1 MKTPSFQRGFSVYPR
16 DEKRDELTFAEE
28 CFMIESIKR
37 LVGNEKREQGKK
49 ELLEQIKKAPL
60 PEHVAII
67 TDGNGRWA
75 KKRGL
80 PRTAGHAAGMK
91 RVREVIREADNLGI
105 KVLTFYSFS
114 TENWKRPQEEV
125 EYLMKLPIEFL
136 KTDLKELVERNV
148 KVQMLGEKSKTPT
161 QTQQALIK
169 FEEETKH
176 NTGLIL
182 NFAINYGSRDEI
194 LRAVK
199 NIIDDVQNGHI
210 DKEEIDEQTMNR
222 YLLTKGLP
230 DPDLVIRTSGEIRV
244 SNFLLW
250 QLAYSELLFTDTMWP
265 DFTIEHFHQA
275 IAEFQRR
282 SRRFGAV

>member
-1 MKTPSFQRGFSVYPR
+1 
-16 DEKRDELTFAEE
+16 
-28 CFMIESIKR
+28 MIKSLKR
-37 LVGNEKREQGKK
+37 LVNGEKGSERTKE
-49 ELLEQIKKAPL
+49 ELLEVIKSVPL

-75 KKRGL
+75 KMRGL
-80 PRTAGHAAGMK
+80 PRTAGHAQGMK
-91 RVREVIREADNLGI
+91 RVREIIRAADSLGI

-114 TENWKRPQEEV
+114 TENWKRPKDEV

-136 KTDLKELVERNV
+136 KTDLQELMKRNV
-148 KVQMLGEKSKTPT
+148 KVQMLGEKSKTPSA
-161 QTQQALIK
+161 TQQALIE
-169 FEEETKH
+169 FEEKTKE

-194 LRAVK
+194 LHAIRQ
-199 NIIDDVQNGHI
+199 IIEDVQNGDI
-210 DKEEIDEQTMNR
+210 DKEQVNEQLMGQ

-250 QLAYSELLFTDTMWP
+250 QLAYSELWFTDVLWP
-265 DFTIEHFHQA
+265 DFTDEIFYLAIED
-275 IAEFQRR
+275 FQRR

>member
-1 MKTPSFQRGFSVYPR
+1 MIKSL
-16 DEKRDELTFAEE
+16 KRFVSAENPDKGAKRTKEELL
-28 CFMIESIKR
+28 ESIKS
-37 LVGNEKREQGKK
+37 
-49 ELLEQIKKAPL
+49 APL

-80 PRTAGHAAGMK
+80 PRTAGHAQGMK
-91 RVREVIREADNLGI
+91 RVRETIRTADALGI

-114 TENWKRPQEEV
+114 TENWKRPQDEV

-136 KTDLKELVERNV
+136 KTDLNELIERNV
-148 KVQMLGEKSKTPT
+148 KVQMLGEKSKTPSA
-161 QTQQALIK
+161 TQQALLA
-169 FEEETKH
+169 FEEKTKD

-194 LRAVK
+194 LQAVHR
-199 NIIDDVQNGHI
+199 IIDDVQNGHI
-210 DKEEIDEQTMNR
+210 DKEQVNEQLMSQ

-250 QLAYSELLFTDTMWP
+250 QLAYSELLFTDVLWP
-265 DFTIEHFHQA
+265 DFTDEIFYEAIED
-275 IAEFQRR
+275 FQRR

>member
-1 MKTPSFQRGFSVYPR
+1 M
-16 DEKRDELTFAEE
+16 L
-28 CFMIESIKR
+28 ESIKR
-37 LVGNEKREQGKK
+37 FVGNEKKPNRSKE
-49 ELLEQIKKAPL
+49 ELLATIKKSSL
-60 PEHVAII
+60 PQHIAII

-91 RVREVIREADNLGI
+91 RVREAIRAADELGV

-125 EYLMKLPIEFL
+125 DYLMKLPIEFL
-136 KTDLKELVERNV
+136 KTDLKELIDRNV
-148 KVQMLGEKSKTPT
+148 KVQMIGEKSKTPSKT
-161 QTQQALIK
+161 QAALLE
-169 FEEETKH
+169 FEEKTKQ

-194 LRAVK
+194 ILAFK
-199 NIIDDVQNGHI
+199 EIIDEVQKGNI
-210 DKEEIDEQTMNR
+210 DKDNINEEIVSQH
-222 YLLTKGLP
+222 LLTRGLP

-250 QLAYSELLFTDTMWP
+250 QLAYSELWFTDALWP
-265 DFTIEHFHQA
+265 DFTPEMFYLAIED
-275 IAEFQRR
+275 FQRR
-282 SRRFGAV
+282 SRRYGAV

>member
-1 MKTPSFQRGFSVYPR
+1 
-16 DEKRDELTFAEE
+16 
-28 CFMIESIKR
+28 MIESIKR
-37 LVGNEKREQGKK
+37 LVSSDKK
-49 ELLEQIKKAPL
+49 ERNKEETLALIKEAPL

-80 PRTAGHAAGMK
+80 PRTAGHAAGMR
-91 RVREVIREADNLGI
+91 RVREVIRAADDLGI

-114 TENWKRPQEEV
+114 TENWKRPKEEV
-125 EYLMKLPIEFL
+125 EYLMKLPVEFL
-136 KTDLKELVERNV
+136 KTDLQELIDRNV
-148 KVQMLGEKSKTPT
+148 KVQMLGEKSETPSYT
-161 QTQQALIK
+161 QAALIE
-169 FEEETKH
+169 FEEKTKN

-182 NFAINYGSRDEI
+182 NFAINYGSRSEI
-194 LRAVK
+194 LQAMK
-199 NIIDDVQNGHI
+199 KIIDDVQNGHI
-210 DKEEIDEQTMNR
+210 DKEEIDEALMSR

-250 QLAYSELLFTDTMWP
+250 QLAYSELWFTDLLWP
-265 DFTIEHFHQA
+265 DFTAEHLYLAIED
-275 IAEFQRR
+275 FQHR

>member
-1 MKTPSFQRGFSVYPR
+1 
-16 DEKRDELTFAEE
+16 
-28 CFMIESIKR
+28 MIESLKR
-37 LVGNEKREQGKK
+37 LVNPDKK
-49 ELLEQIKKAPL
+49 TGRTKEEILTSIRQAPL
-60 PEHVAII
+60 PQHVAII

-91 RVREVIREADNLGI
+91 RVRETIRAADSLGI

-136 KTDLKELVERNV
+136 KTDLQELIDRNV
-148 KVQMLGEKSKTPT
+148 KVQMLGKKSQTPS
-161 QTQQALIK
+161 QTHRALLE
-169 FEEETKH
+169 FEEKTKH

-194 LRAVK
+194 IQAVRQ
-199 NIIDDVQNGHI
+199 IIEEVEKGNI
-210 DKEEIDEQTMNR
+210 DKDQIDETVISSH
-222 YLLTKGLP
+222 LLTRGLP

-250 QLAYSELLFTDTMWP
+250 QLAYSELWFTDTLWP
-265 DFTIEHFHQA
+265 DFTPEYLYQA
-275 IAEFQRR
+275 IEDFQRR
-282 SRRFGAV
+282 SRRYGAV

>member
-1 MKTPSFQRGFSVYPR
+1 MIKSL
-16 DEKRDELTFAEE
+16 KRMVNTGKDGERTKEELL
-28 CFMIESIKR
+28 ESIKS
-37 LVGNEKREQGKK
+37 E
-49 ELLEQIKKAPL
+49 AL

-80 PRTAGHAAGMK
+80 PRTAGHAQGMK
-91 RVREVIREADNLGI
+91 RVREIIRASDHLGI

-114 TENWKRPQEEV
+114 TENWKRPKDEV

-136 KTDLKELVERNV
+136 KTDLKELIERNV
-148 KVQMLGEKSKTPT
+148 KVQMLGEKSKTPSAT
-161 QTQQALIK
+161 QRALLE
-169 FEEETKH
+169 FEEKTKE

-194 LRAVK
+194 LQAVRQ
-199 NIIDDVQNGHI
+199 IIDDVQNGDI
-210 DKEEIDEQTMNR
+210 DKEQINEQLMSQ

-250 QLAYSELLFTDTMWP
+250 QLAYSELWFTDILWP
-265 DFTIEHFHQA
+265 DFTDEIYYQA
-275 IAEFQRR
+275 IEDYQRR